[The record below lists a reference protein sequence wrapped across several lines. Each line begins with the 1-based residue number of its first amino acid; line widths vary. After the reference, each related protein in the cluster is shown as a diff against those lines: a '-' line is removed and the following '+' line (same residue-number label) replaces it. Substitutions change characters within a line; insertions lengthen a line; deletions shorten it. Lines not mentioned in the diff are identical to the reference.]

1 MPECAS
7 VVGCGLNQFF
17 GLSNATPCTN
27 TACACTLGDVLV
39 RDEQK
44 MVDTLL
50 VADIAAHAFT
60 SRATDVVVV
69 SSDIDMWP
77 GVLLALRTGCSVT
90 HMHTKSGWRTQTH
103 LVGTLGSSLGKAYR
117 QLAV

>member
-1 MPECAS
+1 MPECVS
-7 VVGCGLNQFF
+7 VSGCGLNQFF

-27 TACACTLGDVLV
+27 AACACTLGDVLV

-50 VADIAAHAFT
+50 IADIASHAFT
-60 SRATDVVVV
+60 SKASDVVVV

-90 HMHTKSGWRTQTH
+90 HMHTKAGWRTQPH
-103 LVGTLGSSLGKAYR
+103 LVGTLGSTLGKSYR